1 MLIEHP
7 EVEQRLRQEISEK
20 VGSGRSPTVQDIKEL
35 RYLKAFLNGT
45 LTFAMAK
52 S

>member
-20 VGSGRSPTVQDIKEL
+20 IGSGRSPTVQDIKEL
-35 RYLKAFLNGT
+35 KYLKAFLNGT
-45 LTFAMAK
+45 LTLAMDRN
-52 S
+52 